1 MANQVAVLRLL
12 IQAAP
17 AYCSGDWLAQR
28 LAISRTA
35 IWKLVQGLQ
44 AAAIL
49 LRAGMGEVIGMW
61 PIIN

>member
-28 LAISRTA
+28 LQSVER
-35 IWKLVQGLQ
+35 LFG
-44 AAAIL
+44 
-49 LRAGMGEVIGMW
+49 
-61 PIIN
+61 N